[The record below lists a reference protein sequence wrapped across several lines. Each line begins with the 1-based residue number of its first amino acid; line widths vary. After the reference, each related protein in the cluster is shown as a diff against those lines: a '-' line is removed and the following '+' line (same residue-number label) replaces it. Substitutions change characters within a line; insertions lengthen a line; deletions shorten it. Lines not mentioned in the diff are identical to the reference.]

1 MNCMFRV
8 LCLGVEIAALSWYW
22 GLGVNSPQHLNMY
35 YCRNQTNKLW
45 DGRTM
50 GSIQFKVRAIAG
62 NKVHWHCSIG
72 GPFLWSAVT
81 GIDLTGYWCVW
92 LKHIVVLNLSFIEG
106 HLNKI
111 YKLNRS
117 VNICLMKNIYC
128 TLCMSSSTGTS
139 VFPGFCNGVI
149 FLELLMSF
157 VCVCV
162 CVYVCVSVCMCVC
175 HFMCLLLALA
185 SRLVLLFLKIE

>member
-1 MNCMFRV
+1 
-8 LCLGVEIAALSWYW
+8 
-22 GLGVNSPQHLNMY
+22 
-35 YCRNQTNKLW
+35 
-45 DGRTM
+45 
-50 GSIQFKVRAIAG
+50 
-62 NKVHWHCSIG
+62 
-72 GPFLWSAVT
+72 
-81 GIDLTGYWCVW
+81 
-92 LKHIVVLNLSFIEG
+92 VLNLSFIEG